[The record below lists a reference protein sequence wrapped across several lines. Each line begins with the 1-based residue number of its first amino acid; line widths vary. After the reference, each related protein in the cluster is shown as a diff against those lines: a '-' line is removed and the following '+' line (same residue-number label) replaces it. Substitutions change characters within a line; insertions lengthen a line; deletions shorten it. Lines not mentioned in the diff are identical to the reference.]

1 MTRGLKDQLIGLDPK
16 FRYRGLNQTRVE
28 TFSDVGFALA
38 ITLIVL
44 SASVPETFEEL
55 KESMSGVLPFFL
67 CVVLLVIIWMQHY
80 MFFLRYGLQ
89 DTRTIVYNTVLLFLI
104 LVYVY
109 PLKFLMSFLVS
120 FYAGLITGSLESFQ
134 SSFTMQPGD
143 MKFLMIIYG
152 LGAGLIFFT
161 LAALNRHALKLQDEL
176 ALDDY
181 EIFQTKSS
189 VMINVLLGSIPMLS
203 CLVAWLGA
211 DRGSTYAISGFM
223 YILYAIVMPLYG
235 RYLKK
240 KEKRLFPS
248 E

>member
-1 MTRGLKDQLIGLDPK
+1 MTRGLKDQLIGLDPR

-44 SASVPETFEEL
+44 SASVPETFVEL

-67 CVVLLVIIWMQHY
+67 CVILLVIIWMQHY

-109 PLKFLMSFLVS
+109 PLKFLMTFLVT
-120 FYAGLITGSLESFQ
+120 FYTALITGTLETFQ
-134 SSFTMQPGD
+134 SSFTMQSGD

-152 LGAGLIFFT
+152 LGAGLIFYT
-161 LAALNRHALKLQDEL
+161 LAALNRHALKLKVELDLDE
-176 ALDDY
+176 Y
-181 EIFQTKSS
+181 EVFQTKGSIS
-189 VMINVLLGSIPMLS
+189 VNVLLGSIPMLS
-203 CLVAWLGA
+203 CLVAWLGS
-211 DRGSTYAISGFM
+211 DNSLTYAISGFM
-223 YILYAIVMPLYG
+223 YLLYPIIMPLHG
-235 RYLKK
+235 RYLGIK
-240 KEKRLFPS
+240 KERLFP
-248 E
+248 EK